1 MTITD
6 PGDSLCSLNSSSSKL
21 GIYNLAPKFPWRVLL
36 GKRCL
41 VYLPNPWS
49 CSDVASRAPDLVSLK
64 STLGLPRWLSGKE
77 SLFQCRS
84 CRFDPWVWRVPWS
97 RKWPPAP
104 LCLLRNPVDR
114 GDCLQSRVS
123 PRIRRISATEQART
137 HANPF
142 LILWLPLV
150 PLTPSRFLINHPHL
164 PIHLQFLL
172 PHQPIRFSPCSG
184 LPVTE
189 TPPGCLC
196 PAQGRA
202 PEF

>member
-1 MTITD
+1 MLFFPPDHI
-6 PGDSLCSLNSSSSKL
+6 PY
-21 GIYNLAPKFPWRVLL
+21 IYINV
-36 GKRCL
+36 C
-41 VYLPNPWS
+41 NIH
-49 CSDVASRAPDLVSLK
+49 
-64 STLGLPRWLSGKE
+64 GLPRGWPVVKNPPAKAGNVKI
-77 SLFQCRS
+77 F
-84 CRFDPWVWRVPWS
+84 RFDPWVGNIPWS

-123 PRIRRISATEQART
+123 PRIRCISATEQART

-189 TPPGCLC
+189 TPPVCLC